1 MNKLFRVLTAGMLAA
16 SLTGC
21 SLWGSN
27 DEIEPAELV
36 DFESERSVE
45 VLWRASVGSGLGD
58 KYHEFVPATDGVRV
72 YANDVD
78 GTVVAFNLNDG
89 REVWETDLDTVI
101 GAGVGAGLSQVVVVA
116 ESGEVI
122 ALDSASGDELWRYQ
136 LSSEA
141 VAAPQLNRELVVVQQ
156 VNGKL
161 TALDALTG
169 EHRWTYDS
177 QVPALSLRGTS
188 APLVVSDVTFAG
200 FANGKFVAVSNS
212 NGKMLWEQLIAE
224 PQGRSELERMVDVDG
239 RPLLANN
246 MLYVTSYQG
255 RVVAINPFNA
265 QIQWAKDSSSYR
277 TPAAGF
283 GNIYV
288 VESDDTVQAYDAGSS
303 ASVWSQPQL
312 EHRRVTAP
320 AMLGNYLVV
329 GDAEGYLHFLSQV
342 DGHFVAR
349 YRADSKGLVGDMLA
363 VNDVL
368 YVLGNDGR
376 LLALRLN

>member
-21 SLWGSN
+21 SLWGAN

-36 DFESERSVE
+36 DFEAERSVE
-45 VLWRASVGSGLGD
+45 VLWDASVGSGLGE
-58 KYHEFVPATDGVRV
+58 KYHEFTPATDGARI
-72 YANDVD
+72 YANDVE
-78 GTVVAFNLNDG
+78 GIVAAFSLNTGD
-89 REVWETDLDTVI
+89 EVWETDLDTVI
-101 GAGVGAGLSQVVVVA
+101 GAGVGVGAGQVAVVA

-122 ALDSASGDELWRYQ
+122 VLDSDNGQELWRYQ

-141 VAAPQLNRELVVVQQ
+141 VAAPQFNRDLVVVQQ

-161 TALDALTG
+161 TALDATSG

-177 QVPALSLRGTS
+177 QVPSLSLRGTS
-188 APLVVSDVTFAG
+188 APLVVADATFTG
-200 FANGKFVAVSNS
+200 FANGKFVAVSNG
-212 NGKMLWEQLIAE
+212 NGNMLWEQLIAE

-246 MLYVTSYQG
+246 TLYVSSYQG
-255 RVVAINPFNA
+255 RLVSINPFNA
-265 QIQWAKDSSSYR
+265 QIQWAKDSSSYH

-288 VESDDTVQAYDAGSS
+288 VESDDHVQAYDAGSS

-312 EHRRVTAP
+312 ENRRVTAP
-320 AMLGNYLVV
+320 ALLGNYLVV
-329 GDAEGYLHFLSQV
+329 GDREGYLHFLSQV

-349 YRADSKGLVGDMLA
+349 YRADSDGLVGDMLS

-368 YVLGNDGR
+368 YVLGNGGR

>member
-1 MNKLFRVLTAGMLAA
+1 MNTLFRVLTAGMLAA

-36 DFESERSVE
+36 DFEPERSVE

-58 KYHEFVPATDGVRV
+58 KYHEFVPASDGVHI
-72 YANDVD
+72 YANDVE
-78 GTVVAFNLNDG
+78 GTVAAFNLNDG

-265 QIQWAKDSSSYR
+265 QIQWAKESSSYR

-288 VESDDTVQAYDAGSS
+288 VESDDSVQAYDAGSS

-312 EHRRVTAP
+312 ENRRVTAP